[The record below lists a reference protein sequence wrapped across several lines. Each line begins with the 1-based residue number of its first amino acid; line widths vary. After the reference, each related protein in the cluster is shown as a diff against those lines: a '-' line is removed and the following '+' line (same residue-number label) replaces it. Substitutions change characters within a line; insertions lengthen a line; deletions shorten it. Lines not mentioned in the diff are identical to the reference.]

1 MLSKYCGDARSALVL
16 GMLEQIRSFL
26 TVVEEGSL
34 HRAAARLHISQP
46 ALSRQMQALEHELGG
61 RLLERMATGVS
72 PTAGGQALA
81 KRMGTVLASYDLA
94 MSDTRRAL
102 RGETDQLR
110 IAYLAAVAQQYLSG
124 ALRKVRRIHPETVF
138 KLVNLTPGEQIIA
151 LRAGE
156 IDIGIT
162 NESGE
167 LLAGEFYT
175 RELAETGSY
184 IALPEQHRLATQDR
198 VRLSDLKGE
207 FFLSWDSQQVPGF
220 NQRVE
225 AYCKKYGK
233 FRPKFHGP
241 AQSLA
246 HGFELIANEN
256 AILVL
261 PAFASHFSPPG
272 VVILPLTDAEVTW
285 KILVMWRRGKA
296 GGALKTLLDALFT
309 KVTPKADEA
318 KRQGVPIPRGSTL
331 AAKARL

>member
-1 MLSKYCGDARSALVL
+1 MLSKDCGDAQSASAF
-16 GMLEQIRSFL
+16 GMLAQIRSFL

-34 HRAAARLHISQP
+34 HRAAARLRISQS

-61 RLLERMATGVS
+61 RLLERMSTGVS

-81 KRMGTVLASYDLA
+81 KRMGPVLASYDLA

-102 RGETDQLR
+102 RGEMDQVR
-110 IAYLAAVAQQYLSG
+110 IGYLPSAAQQYLSG
-124 ALRKVRRIHPETVF
+124 PLREVRRSHPKTVL
-138 KLVNLTPGEQIIA
+138 KLVDLTPGEQIMA

-162 NESGE
+162 NDSGE

-175 RELAETGSY
+175 RKLTEMRSY
-184 IALPEQHRLATQDR
+184 IALPERHRLAAQDR

-207 FFLSWDSQQVPGF
+207 FFVSWGSQQSPGLER
-220 NQRVE
+220 QVE

-246 HGFELIANEN
+246 HSFELVANEDTVS
-256 AILVL
+256 IL
-261 PAFASHFSPPG
+261 PAFASHHSPPG
-272 VVILPLTDAEVTW
+272 VVILPLADTEVTW
-285 KILVMWRRGKA
+285 KIMVIWRRGRV
-296 GGALKTLLDALFT
+296 GGALKALLDALFT
-309 KVTPKADEA
+309 KLIPKAKEA
-318 KRQGVPIPRGSTL
+318 NES
-331 AAKARL
+331 

>member
-1 MLSKYCGDARSALVL
+1 MLD
-16 GMLEQIRSFL
+16 QIRSFL

-34 HRAAARLHISQP
+34 HRAAARLHISQS

-81 KRMGTVLASYDLA
+81 KRMGALLASYDLA

-102 RGETDQLR
+102 RGETDQLQ
-110 IAYLAAVAQQYLSG
+110 IAYLPSAAQQYLSG
-124 ALRKVRRIHPETVF
+124 PLREVRRSHPETLL
-138 KLVNLTPGEQIIA
+138 KLVDLFPGEQISA

-162 NESGE
+162 NDSGE

-175 RELAETGSY
+175 RKLAEVGSY
-184 IALPEQHRLATQDR
+184 VALPEQHRLATQDR
-198 VRLSDLKGE
+198 VRLSDLRGE
-207 FFLSWDSQQVPGF
+207 FFVGGDSRQVPGMD
-220 NQRVE
+220 RRLE

-256 AILVL
+256 TVQIL
-261 PAFASHFSPPG
+261 PAFASHHSPPG
-272 VVILPLTDAEVTW
+272 VVILPLADAEVTW
-285 KILVMWRRGKA
+285 KILVMWRRGRA
-296 GGALKTLLDALFT
+296 DGALKALLDALFT
-309 KVTPKADEA
+309 KVTPKAKETT
-318 KRQGVPIPRGSTL
+318 RL
-331 AAKARL
+331 AAKARP